1 MRRTLR
7 WALALLLAGTLVTA
21 CGLPGTSAVT
31 YTAYQLTCC
40 TKADFDRPWQPGTTV
55 QLHWIVETA
64 RRTTIKPTHK
74 VVLTAVLVGP
84 YSDVTTLKRASRV
97 THAVQ
102 GSIITSDDRT
112 APATDQVTTLL
123 LPADLPHGYYRLNL
137 KWDFGGGNSAGA
149 SSIVSVGTQ

>member
-1 MRRTLR
+1 M
-7 WALALLLAGTLVTA
+7 
-21 CGLPGTSAVT
+21 
-31 YTAYQLTCC
+31 
-40 TKADFDRPWQPGTTV
+40 
-55 QLHWIVETA
+55 
-64 RRTTIKPTHK
+64 
-74 VVLTAVLVGP
+74 VLTAVLVGP